1 MAWRLRALTA
11 SGALAAAFVGAA
23 VFGSGGWRNAAVL
36 LAFFSS
42 SVALSHL
49 GRKTKKKLLEIG
61 KAGPR
66 DAAQVL
72 ANGGV
77 AAACALAALAGNS
90 VWQVAF
96 AGAFAAAAADTWGTE
111 VGTLAKSAPRSI
123 LGWQRVEAG
132 FSGAISGPG
141 TLAEICGA
149 LLIAAV
155 ASAARASPAFWA
167 VAAGGFAGALVD
179 SFLGASLQALRYC
192 RGCACHCET
201 DPHRRCGA
209 DTTLV
214 RGAAWLT
221 NDGVNFISTAAGAAI
236 AAAIYTLR

>member
-1 MAWRLRALTA
+1 MTA
-11 SGALAAAFVGAA
+11 SGALAAAFVGTA

-42 SVALSHL
+42 SVALSHV
-49 GRKTKKKLLEIG
+49 GWKTKKNLLDIG
-61 KAGPR
+61 KAVPR

-77 AAACALAALAGNS
+77 ATACALAALAGNP

-111 VGTLAKSAPRSI
+111 VGTLAKRAPRSI
-123 LGWQRVEAG
+123 LGWKRVEAG
-132 FSGAISGPG
+132 LSGAISAIG
-141 TLAEICGA
+141 TLGELCGA
-149 LLIAAV
+149 LLVAGV

-179 SFLGASLQALRYC
+179 SLLGASLQALRYC
-192 RGCACHCET
+192 RGCARYCET
-201 DPHRRCGA
+201 DPHRCGA

-236 AAAIYTLR
+236 AAAIYALR